1 MLGLGGDGP
10 RRRRRHGRRREAS
23 AVVGSG
29 AMARKR
35 GGEERRTVEE
45 LTADPTASSAS
56 SGKAWGSRSDDGDL
70 VGRSLKTTAM
80 AMKRSSPGLLCSVR
94 RERGS
99 RRSWEACRG
108 GEGRPVAAATASGGG
123 DGARVCEGESRGRG
137 GGRGRV
143 REGSG
148 WLRGV
153 SGASRRGGERAGRQ
167 RGRWRGAAERARVGH
182 APVLLSG
189 RKTTEEGARWAG
201 LASWAGQAA
210 QCWASTGAKR
220 QVRDRKSVV

>member
-1 MLGLGGDGP
+1 MGGGGP

-23 AVVGSG
+23 AVVGNG
-29 AMARKR
+29 ATARKR
-35 GGEERRTVEE
+35 GGEERGTVAE
-45 LTADPTASSAS
+45 LTAVAAGVEAG

-70 VGRSLKTTAM
+70 VGRSLKMTAI

-167 RGRWRGAAERARVGH
+167 RGRWRGAVARARAGH
-182 APVLLSG
+182 APLPLS
-189 RKTTEEGARWAG
+189 RTKTTEEEAGWAACWLGRPAAAG
-201 LASWAGQAA
+201 LH
-210 QCWASTGAKR
+210 R
-220 QVRDRKSVV
+220 RRPR